1 MQMLRKLYDPQLMI
15 RADQKKGD
23 IPGTK
28 ALYGT
33 VMNVAW
39 ASIVETLLI
48 AMMGMVGTVMVSVVG
63 EEAIAAV
70 GLVSQPRFVVQC
82 LVMSLNVAVTAISAR
97 RKGEGNAEGAI
108 SCLKQGLI
116 LCIVSSFA
124 LSALA
129 YPFAEPFLRFTGA
142 QDDTIGLAVTYF
154 RILLIGLP
162 FNSISLTISAA
173 QRGVGNTRASM
184 NINLLANIVNLILNY
199 LLIGGHFGFPR
210 LEVTGSA
217 IAMVVGWLCGFVVAF
232 ISVGNKGHFLYL
244 YSREGWRFD
253 KDTLQ
258 AMYQVASGSF
268 LEQFCMRVGFFT
280 YARVIAGLG
289 TMMFAAHQI
298 LINLVNLSFSFGEG
312 LGIASTSL
320 VGQGLGANRPD
331 LSIIYGKVCQRLSFI
346 SSTLLFF
353 FFAFFGRPMLHLFT
367 QSAEIIAV
375 GGVIMYIIGVI
386 IYGQSGQMIFMGS
399 LRGAGDT
406 KYVAIIS
413 LFSIMLLRPAIS
425 YVMAYPMGW
434 GLVGAWMGF
443 LADQYI
449 RLIFTYRRFSSG
461 KWMKI
466 KL

>member
-1 MQMLRKLYDPQLMI
+1 MQMLRRLYDPQYMI
-15 RADQKKGD
+15 REDQKKGE
-23 IPGTK
+23 IPGAR

-33 VMNVAW
+33 VMGVAW

-48 AMMGMVGTVMVSVVG
+48 AMMAMVGTVMVSVVG
-63 EEAIAAV
+63 EQAIAAV
-70 GLVSQPRFVVQC
+70 GLVNQPRFVVQC
-82 LVMSLNVAVTAISAR
+82 LVMALNVAVTAICAR
-97 RKGEGNAEGAI
+97 RRGEGDGDGAI

-116 LCIVSSFA
+116 LSIISSIV

-142 QDDTIGLAVTYF
+142 QDDTIGPAVTYF

-162 FNSISLTISAA
+162 FNSISLTVSAA

-184 NINLLANIVNLILNY
+184 NINILANIVNLILNY
-199 LLIGGHFGFPR
+199 LLIGGHWGFPR
-210 LEVTGSA
+210 LEVAGSA
-217 IAMVVGWLCGFVVAF
+217 IATVIGWICGFVVAF
-232 ISVGNKGHFLYL
+232 ISVGNRSHFLYL
-244 YSREGWRFD
+244 YTREGWRFD
-253 KDTLQ
+253 RRTLQ
-258 AMYQVASGSF
+258 AMYKVASGSF

-298 LINLVNLSFSFGEG
+298 LINLMSLSFSFGEG

-320 VGQGLGANRPD
+320 VGQGLGAGRPD
-331 LSIIYGKVCQRLSFI
+331 LSIIYGKACQRLSFV
-346 SSTLLFF
+346 SSTILFI
-353 FFAFFGRPMLHLFT
+353 FFAFLGRPMLHLFT

-386 IYGQSGQMIFMGS
+386 IYGQSGQMILMGG

-406 KYVAIIS
+406 RYIAILS
-413 LFSIMLLRPAIS
+413 LFSIMLLRPAIA